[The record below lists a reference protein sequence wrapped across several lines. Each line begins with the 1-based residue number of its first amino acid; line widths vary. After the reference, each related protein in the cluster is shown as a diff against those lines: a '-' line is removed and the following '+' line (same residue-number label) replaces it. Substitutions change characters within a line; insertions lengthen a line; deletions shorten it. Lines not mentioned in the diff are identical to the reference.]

1 MAGLKERIG
10 KRVLKKKLKGFERQ
24 VRVHNFKTARS
35 AVILFDANEPAS
47 FPLIK
52 DFRKYIESQGIQ
64 CKSYGFVQQKE
75 IPQEM
80 LFQKSFSFI
89 TKNELNW
96 YLKPTGEVVDDF
108 YSRNP
113 DILFDLSMSVAL
125 ELQYLVKLSKA
136 QFKVSAYTDEE
147 NDYDLMIKLRD
158 QDDVGYLCE
167 QVKHYVSLLN
177 PSNEP

>member
-1 MAGLKERIG
+1 MARLKESIG
-10 KRVLKKKLKGFERQ
+10 KRVLKKKLKDFKRQ
-24 VRVHNFKTARS
+24 VHVHNFDTAQS
-35 AVILFDANEPAS
+35 AVILFDANETAS

-52 DFRKYIESQGIQ
+52 DFRKYIESKGIQ
-64 CKSYGFVQQKE
+64 CKSYGYVQLKE

-89 TKNELNW
+89 TKNDLNW
-96 YLKPTGEVVDDF
+96 YHKPTGEVVDDF

-113 DILFDLSMSVAL
+113 DILFDLSMQVPL

-136 QFKVSAYTDEE
+136 QFKISAFTDEE
-147 NDYDLMIKLRD
+147 NDYDLMIKLTD

-167 QVKHYVSLLN
+167 QVKHYVSMLN
-177 PSNEP
+177 PSN

>member
-1 MAGLKERIG
+1 MGRLKESIG

-24 VRVHNFKTARS
+24 VHVHNFDTAKS
-35 AVILFDANEPAS
+35 AVLLFDANEATY
-47 FPLIK
+47 FPRIK
-52 DFRKYIESQGIQ
+52 EFRKFIEGKGIE
-64 CKSYGFVQQKE
+64 CKSYGYVQQKE
-75 IPQEM
+75 VPQEM

-89 TKNELNW
+89 TKSDLNW

-113 DILFDLSMSVAL
+113 DILFDLSMKVPL

-136 QFKVSAYTDEE
+136 QFKISSYTDEE
-147 NDYDLMIKLRD
+147 NDYDLMIKLKD

-167 QVKHYVSLLN
+167 QIKHYVSLLN
-177 PSNEP
+177 PSN